1 MTAETGAFG
10 APFRVDG
17 THNLRDVGGY
27 PAADGRQ
34 SAHGVLFRSDAL
46 DRLSPAGRETL
57 RSLGLHRIVDLRSD
71 PEITGEPSAL
81 GDLDIDTVCVSVLR
95 AAAPSA
101 QPGRRHTLARLYELM
116 VERRGDQLVT
126 ALRAILSSSGPT
138 LVHCT
143 AGKDRTGVLVALA
156 LDAVGVEREAV
167 VADYAASE
175 RNLAGEWA
183 STMLA
188 RVGAG
193 WELPEDSI
201 REIVTTSPAVT
212 MEGLL
217 GHVDQ
222 SYGSTT
228 GYLRAQGM
236 TDVELAALRD
246 RLTVT
251 AD

>member
-1 MTAETGAFG
+1 MTAQAGAYG
-10 APFRVDG
+10 VPIRVDG

-27 PAADGRQ
+27 PAAGGRQ

-46 DRLSPAGRETL
+46 GRLSAAGRETFS
-57 RSLGLHRIVDLRSD
+57 RLGLHRILDLRSD
-71 PEITGEPSAL
+71 PEISGEPSAL
-81 GDLDIDTVCVSVLR
+81 GDLDIETICVSVLR

-101 QPGRRHTLARLYELM
+101 QPGARYTLARLYELM
-116 VERRGDQLVT
+116 VERRGDHLVA
-126 ALRAILSSSGPT
+126 ALRAILGSSGPT

-156 LDAVGVEREAV
+156 LDAAGVERQAV

-201 REIVTTSPAVT
+201 REIVTTSPAVI
-212 MEGLL
+212 MEELL
-217 GHVDQ
+217 GRLDQ
-222 SYGSTT
+222 GYGSTT
-228 GYLRAQGM
+228 GYLRAHGM
-236 TDVELAALRD
+236 TETELAALRD

-251 AD
+251 AG